1 MTGLPASPGMSPL
14 DDYTVVDL
22 SAGVAGAYCTRLLA
36 GAGAV
41 VVKVEPP
48 EGDALRYRSAAGT
61 ESPAG
66 ADGALFQFLSCAKQS
81 VVADPE
87 LPGDVAFVLDLL
99 ALADAV
105 VWSPGSRPAALP
117 ALQPAALHARFPAL
131 DVLTLTPFGLEGPW
145 ADRAATEFTLQAWA
159 GAIGWR
165 GLPGQPPVS
174 VGGRVGEWAAGTFA
188 ATGLLASR
196 RRQRTEPCGQIL
208 DTSVLDAVALS
219 LTNMHPVTYFAEA
232 GRARDERPVSL
243 LPGIHATADG
253 WVGFMTV
260 TGQQWLD
267 FCALVERIDWLE
279 DGSLGSA
286 VERERRR
293 AELTAHIDTW
303 AAARTTAEILELAAA
318 LRVPAA
324 PVGTGATVPEIDH
337 FADQGM
343 FVEAPHGGFVQ
354 PATPYRLHGK
364 VDVPAL
370 GPPPALGEHTAEWVR
385 RTTNRR
391 VGWAGRERGQAD
403 TATASV
409 VGRARRLPFD
419 DLRVVELTAF
429 WAGPSAA
436 QFLGMH
442 GAEVIKVES
451 PARPDGMRALSTRG
465 LGEPEWWEYAPLY
478 HATNTNKLGF
488 GLRLDRPRGP
498 DLLVDLLDRSDVL
511 VENFSPRV
519 LDSWGLGHD
528 VLRQTNPGL
537 IVVRMPAFGLAG
549 PWRDRTG
556 FAQTM
561 EQASGMAWVTGF
573 ADGSPQ
579 VPSGVCD
586 PLAGAHAA
594 FALQV
599 ALAVRDRTGEG
610 MLVEVPMV
618 ASALNVAAEQ
628 VVEYTAYG
636 VLAHRTGNRSPAAA
650 PQNLYRTGDPRD
662 GLGGPRVA
670 VSVETDAQWAAL
682 VQALGDPPWALG
694 PELATGAGRRAH
706 EERIDARLAAWC
718 AEHPLT
724 EIVER
729 LWAAGVPVGRVAM
742 PHEPEPDQFT
752 SRGFF
757 ERVEHPRE
765 GTTVVAGWP
774 VRFSRDRY
782 PMHRSR
788 APMLGEHNRYVVTE
802 LLGMTAHEYAGLEAE
817 QVIGK
822 GLCPDREGPD
832 GRA

>member
-1 MTGLPASPGMSPL
+1 MTEATNEMAPL

-22 SAGVAGAYCTRLLA
+22 STGVAGAYCTRLLA

-41 VVKVEPP
+41 VVLVEPP
-48 EGDALRYRSAAGT
+48 EGDPLRHRSASGV
-61 ESPAG
+61 ESPPG
-66 ADGALFQFLSCAKQS
+66 VDGALFRFLSCAKQS

-87 LPGDVAFVLDLL
+87 RPTDVDLVLGLL
-99 ALADAV
+99 ASADAV
-105 VWSPGSRPAALP
+105 VWSPGSRWGGRPE
-117 ALQPAALHARFPAL
+117 LQPAALHARFPSL
-131 DVLTLTPFGLEGPW
+131 DVLALTPFGLDGPW

-165 GLPGQPPVS
+165 GLPGRPPVA

-188 ATGLLASR
+188 AAGLLASR
-196 RRQRTEPCGQIL
+196 RRQRTTPGGQIL
-208 DTSVLDAVALS
+208 DTSILDAVALS

-243 LPGIHATADG
+243 LPGIHPTADG
-253 WVGFMTV
+253 WIGFMTV

-267 FCALVERIDWLE
+267 FCALVERIDWMDDE
-279 DGSLGSA
+279 SLGSA

-293 AELTAHIDTW
+293 DELTAHIDAW
-303 AAARTTAEILELAAA
+303 AAARTTAEILELAAT

-324 PVGTGATVPEIDH
+324 PVGTGATVPTIDH
-337 FADQGM
+337 FVDQEM
-343 FVEAPHGGFVQ
+343 FVENPRGGFVQ
-354 PATPYRLHGK
+354 PATPYRLRGK
-364 VDVPAL
+364 VDLPPL

-385 RTTNRR
+385 RAAQGRR
-391 VGWAGRERGQAD
+391 APLEPGHSGAE
-403 TATASV
+403 
-409 VGRARRLPFD
+409 RLPFD

-451 PARPDGMRALSTRG
+451 PARPDGMRTLSTRSPA
-465 LGEPEWWEYAPLY
+465 EEQWWEYAPLF
-478 HATNTNKLGF
+478 HATNTNKLGL

-519 LDSWGLGHD
+519 LEAWGLDHE

-573 ADGSPQ
+573 PDGPPQ

-618 ASALNVAAEQ
+618 ASALNVAAAQ
-628 VVEYTAYG
+628 VVEYAAHG
-636 VLAHRTGNRSPAAA
+636 VLVHRTGNHSPCAA
-650 PQNLYRTGDPRD
+650 PQNLYRTRDPED

-670 VSVETDAQWAAL
+670 ISVETDAHWSAL
-682 VQALGDPPWALG
+682 VGALGGPQWALG
-694 PELATGAGRRAH
+694 PELATFAGRKAR
-706 EERIDARLAAWC
+706 EEDLDTRLAAWC
-718 AEHPLT
+718 AEHTVT
-724 EIVER
+724 EIVEL
-729 LWAAGVPVGRVAM
+729 LWTAGVPVGRVAM
-742 PHEPEPDQFT
+742 PHEPESDQFA
-752 SRGFF
+752 SREFF
-757 ERVEHPRE
+757 ERVEHPWE
-765 GTTVVAGWP
+765 GTTLVAGSP

-782 PMHRSR
+782 RMHRRR

-802 LLGMTAHEYAGLEAE
+802 LLGMTADEYAGLEAE

-822 GLCPDREGPD
+822 GLCPDGQS
-832 GRA
+832 

>member
-1 MTGLPASPGMSPL
+1 MAPL

-22 SAGVAGAYCTRLLA
+22 SCGIAGAYCTRLLA

-48 EGDALRYRSAAGT
+48 EGDALRRRSASGVV
-61 ESPAG
+61 SPPG
-66 ADGALFQFLSCAKQS
+66 EDGALFQFLACGKHS
-81 VVADPE
+81 VVADPDGPAG
-87 LPGDVAFVLDLL
+87 LASVLDLL
-99 ALADAV
+99 AVADAV
-105 VWSPGSRPAALP
+105 VWSPGSRVADHPQ
-117 ALQPAALHARFPAL
+117 LQPAALHERFPAL
-131 DVLTLTPFGLEGPW
+131 DVLALTHFGLDGPW

-165 GLPGQPPVS
+165 GLPGRPPVS

-196 RRQRTEPCGQIL
+196 RRQRIEPGGQIL
-208 DTSVLDAVALS
+208 DASILDAVALS

-232 GRARDERPVSL
+232 GHPRDPRPVSL

-267 FCALVERIDWLE
+267 FCALVERIDWMDDE
-279 DGSLGSA
+279 SLGSA

-293 AELTAHIDTW
+293 DEVTTHIDAW
-303 AAARTTAEILELAAA
+303 AATRTTAEILDLAAA

-324 PVGTGATVPEIDH
+324 PVGTGATVPTIDH
-337 FADQGM
+337 FVDQEM
-343 FVEAPHGGFVQ
+343 FVETPRGGFVQ

-364 VDVPAL
+364 VDLPPL
-370 GPPPALGEHTAEWVR
+370 GPPPALGEHTAVWADRVAQA
-385 RTTNRR
+385 RTARPVAGNRPEP
-391 VGWAGRERGQAD
+391 G
-403 TATASV
+403 
-409 VGRARRLPFD
+409 RLPFD

-442 GAEVIKVES
+442 GAEVIKIES
-451 PARPDGMRALSTRG
+451 PARPDGMRTLSTRS
-465 LGEPEWWEYAPLY
+465 PEQDQWWEYAPLF
-478 HATNTNKLGF
+478 HATNTNKLGL

-519 LDSWGLGHD
+519 LDAWGLGHE

-573 ADGSPQ
+573 PDGAPQ

-628 VVEYTAYG
+628 VVEYAAYG
-636 VLAHRTGNRSPAAA
+636 ALAHRTGNRSPAMA
-650 PQNLYRTGDPRD
+650 PQNLYRTSDPPD

-670 VSVETDAQWAAL
+670 ISVETDAQWSVL
-682 VQALGDPPWALG
+682 VAALGDPAWATRA
-694 PELATGAGRRAH
+694 ELATVDGRKAH
-706 EERIDARLAAWC
+706 EDELDARLATWC
-718 AEHPLT
+718 AQHT
-724 EIVER
+724 VAEILEL
-729 LWAAGVPVGRVAM
+729 LWAAGVPTGRVAM
-742 PHEPEPDQFT
+742 PHEPELAQFT
-752 SRGFF
+752 AREFY
-757 ERVEHPRE
+757 EQVQHPRE

-782 PMHRSR
+782 PMHRRR

-802 LLGMTAHEYAGLEAE
+802 LLGMTADEYASLEAE

-822 GLCPDREGPD
+822 GLNPD
-832 GRA
+832 G

>member
-1 MTGLPASPGMSPL
+1 MTAVPGLADMAPL
-14 DDYTVVDL
+14 DDYTVADL
-22 SAGVAGAYCTRLLA
+22 STGVAGAYCTRLLA

-48 EGDALRYRSAAGT
+48 EGDGLRHRSASGT
-61 ESPAG
+61 VSPPG
-66 ADGALFQFLSCAKQS
+66 EDGALFQFLSCGKQS

-87 LPGDVAFVLDLL
+87 RPADLAFVLDLL
-99 ALADAV
+99 AVADAV
-105 VWSPGSRPAALP
+105 VWSPGSRLAALP
-117 ALQPAALHARFPAL
+117 ELHPTALHARFPAL
-131 DVLTLTPFGLEGPW
+131 DVLTLTHFGLDGPW

-165 GLPGQPPVS
+165 GLPGRPPVS

-196 RRQRTEPCGQIL
+196 RRQRLEPGGQIL

-232 GRARDERPVSL
+232 GCPRDPRPVSL

-267 FCALVERIDWLE
+267 FCALVERIDWM
-279 DGSLGSA
+279 DDASLGSA

-293 AELTAHIDTW
+293 DELTAHIDAW
-303 AAARTTAEILELAAA
+303 AATRTTAEILDLAAT

-324 PVGTGATVPEIDH
+324 PVGTGATVPTIDH

-343 FVEAPHGGFVQ
+343 FVETPRGGFVQ

-364 VDVPAL
+364 VDLSPL

-385 RTTNRR
+385 RVT
-391 VGWAGRERGQAD
+391 QAQPGPPEPEHR
-403 TATASV
+403 S
-409 VGRARRLPFD
+409 GSGRLPFD
-419 DLRVVELTAF
+419 DVRVVELTAF

-451 PARPDGMRALSTRG
+451 PARPDGMRALSTRS
-465 LGEPEWWEYAPLY
+465 LDQEQWWEYAPLF
-478 HATNTNKLGF
+478 HATNTNKLGL
-488 GLRLDRPRGP
+488 GLRLDRPRGL

-519 LDSWGLGHD
+519 LDGWGLGHE

-573 ADGSPQ
+573 PDGSPQ

-618 ASALNVAAEQ
+618 ASALNVVAEQ
-628 VVEYTAYG
+628 VVEYAAYG
-636 VLAHRTGNRSPAAA
+636 VLAHRTGNRSPSAA
-650 PQNLYRTGDPRD
+650 PQNLYQTADPHD

-670 VSVETDAQWAAL
+670 ISVETDEQWTAL
-682 VQALGDPPWALG
+682 VRALGSPEWALD
-694 PELATGAGRRAH
+694 PELRTFVGRKAH
-706 EERIDARLAAWC
+706 EEELDTRLAAWC
-718 AEHPLT
+718 VTRTVA
-724 EIVER
+724 EIVEL
-729 LWAAGVPVGRVAM
+729 LWTTGVPVARVAM

-752 SRGFF
+752 AREFF
-757 ERVEHPRE
+757 EQVEHPLE
-765 GTTVVAGWP
+765 GTTLVAGWP
-774 VRFSRDRY
+774 VRLSRDRY
-782 PMHRSR
+782 PMHRRR

-802 LLGMTAHEYAGLEAE
+802 LLGMTADEYALLGTE
-817 QVIGK
+817 QVIGE
-822 GLCPDREGPD
+822 GLRPDGEGPD
-832 GRA
+832 A

>member
-1 MTGLPASPGMSPL
+1 MSAVDTPADMAPL
-14 DDYTVVDL
+14 DDYTVADL
-22 SAGVAGAYCTRLLA
+22 STGIAGAYCTRLLA

-41 VVKVEPP
+41 VVTVEPP
-48 EGDALRYRSAAGT
+48 EGDTLRRRSPSGT
-61 ESPAG
+61 VSPPG
-66 ADGALFQFLSCAKQS
+66 EDGALFQFLSCGKQS

-87 LPGDVAFVLDLL
+87 RPVDVEFVLDLL
-99 ALADAV
+99 AAADAV
-105 VWSPGSRPAALP
+105 VWSPGSRLADLP
-117 ALQPAALHARFPAL
+117 ELHPTALHARFPGL
-131 DVLTLTPFGLEGPW
+131 DVVALTHFGLDGPW
-145 ADRAATEFTLQAWA
+145 AGRAATEFTLQAWA

-165 GLPGQPPVS
+165 GLPDQPPVS

-196 RRQRTEPCGQIL
+196 RRQRIDPGGQIL

-232 GRARDERPVSL
+232 GSPRDPRPVSL

-267 FCALVERIDWLE
+267 FCALVERVDWM
-279 DGSLGSA
+279 DDASLGSA

-293 AELTAHIDTW
+293 DELTAHIDAW
-303 AAARTTAEILELAAA
+303 AATRTTAEILDLAAV

-324 PVGTGATVPEIDH
+324 PVGTGATVPTIDH

-343 FVEAPHGGFVQ
+343 FVETPRGGFVQ

-364 VDVPAL
+364 VGLPPL
-370 GPPPALGEHTAEWVR
+370 GPPPALGEHTAEW
-385 RTTNRR
+385 
-391 VGWAGRERGQAD
+391 AQ
-403 TATASV
+403 
-409 VGRARRLPFD
+409 RARQARAAPQAPRRPSQGGRLPFD

-442 GAEVIKVES
+442 GAEVIKIES
-451 PARPDGMRALSTRG
+451 PARPDGMRTLSTRR
-465 LGEPEWWEYAPLY
+465 LEEEQWWEYAPLF
-478 HATNTNKLGF
+478 HATNTNKLGL

-519 LDSWGLGHD
+519 LDSWGLGHE

-573 ADGSPQ
+573 PDGAPQ

-618 ASALNVAAEQ
+618 ASALNVVAEQ
-628 VVEYTAYG
+628 VVEYSAYG

-650 PQNLYRTGDPRD
+650 PQNLYRTSDPPD

-670 VSVETDAQWAAL
+670 ISVETDAQWSVL
-682 VQALGDPPWALG
+682 VEALGRPEWALG
-694 PELATGAGRRAH
+694 ADLATSAGRKAH
-706 EERIDARLAAWC
+706 EEELDARLAQWC
-718 AEHPLT
+718 RHRTVADVLD
-724 EIVER
+724 V
-729 LWAAGVPVGRVAM
+729 LWSAGVPVGRVAM
-742 PHEPEPDQFT
+742 PHEPELAQFT
-752 SRGFF
+752 SRGFY
-757 ERVEHPRE
+757 EQVRHPRE
-765 GTTVVAGWP
+765 GTTLVAGWP

-782 PMHRSR
+782 DMHRSR
-788 APMLGEHNRYVVTE
+788 APMLGEHNHYVVTE
-802 LLGMTAHEYAGLEAE
+802 LLGMTADEYAGLESA

-822 GLCPDREGPD
+822 GLNPD
-832 GRA
+832 G